1 MSDKAHDGLND
12 QDEVS
17 ETETIEAAKT
27 LSLLGASKGGHAR
40 AQALTKE
47 ERSAIARK
55 AVEARWQKAGKTPE
69 KIAVATHGSPDRP
82 LKIGDLEIPCYVLA
96 DGKRVIVRRGIL
108 NSLGMTDGTASRIL
122 EKRIDRLTKFVEG
135 KSLNPFI
142 SNELLEL
149 IKSPI
154 KFQTTNGTVAYGYEA
169 TILADLCEAILKARE
184 KGELHHQQV
193 HIAEHAEILVR
204 GFARVGIIALVDE
217 ATGYQ
222 DDRAR
227 DALAKILEAFVA
239 KEIQKWVKTFQADFY
254 KELFRLQGWAF
265 TGKTQRPALVGRLTN
280 DLVYSRLAPGVLDEL
295 RRMNPPDEKGRRK
308 HKLFQGLTPD
318 VGHPK
323 LVEHLAIVTAFM
335 KASMSWKQFKEL
347 LDRVKPKQT
356 KLPLFDEAES

>member
-1 MSDKAHDGLND
+1 MSDKAHDGLNN
-12 QDEVS
+12 QN
-17 ETETIEAAKT
+17 ETVEAETTEAAKT
-27 LSLLGASKGGHAR
+27 LSSLGASKGGHAR
-40 AQALTKE
+40 AQSLTKE

-55 AVEARWQKAGKTPE
+55 AVEARWQKAGKKPE
-69 KIAVATHGSPDRP
+69 QIALATHGSPDRP

-108 NSLGMTDGTASRIL
+108 NSLGMTDGTASRII
-122 EKRIDRLTKFVEG
+122 ERRVDRLTKFVEG

-149 IKSPI
+149 IKNPI

-227 DALAKILEAFVA
+227 DALAKIIEAFVA
-239 KEIQKWVKTFQADFY
+239 KELQGWVRTFQADFY
-254 KELFRLQGWAF
+254 RELFRLRGWAW
-265 TGKTQRPALVGRLTN
+265 TGKTQRPRLVANLTN
-280 DLVYSRLAPGVLDEL
+280 DIVYSRLAPGILKEL
-295 RRMNPPDEKGRRK
+295 RALNPPDEKGRRK
-308 HKLFQGLTPD
+308 HKLFQHLTKD
-318 VGHPK
+318 MGHPK
-323 LVEHLAIVTAFM
+323 LLEHLTIVTALM
-335 KASMSWKQFKEL
+335 KASLSWSQFKEL
-347 LDRVKPKQT
+347 IDRVKPKYVE
-356 KLPLFDEAES
+356 LPLFDGMDE